1 MYYLNRFIS
10 EIEAHT
16 GENFDINNKRHR
28 SHLDGK
34 IKRLHSDELRKLKLI
49 EKVLNSN
56 ETEDCLYNSK
66 AQYTQKRFNN

>member
-16 GENFDINNKRHR
+16 KEKFDMNKKRHR
-28 SHLDGK
+28 SLLDGK

-49 EKVLNSN
+49 EKVLNSDKK
-56 ETEDCLYNSK
+56 EDSLYNSDME
-66 AQYTQKRFNN
+66 YIQKRFKD